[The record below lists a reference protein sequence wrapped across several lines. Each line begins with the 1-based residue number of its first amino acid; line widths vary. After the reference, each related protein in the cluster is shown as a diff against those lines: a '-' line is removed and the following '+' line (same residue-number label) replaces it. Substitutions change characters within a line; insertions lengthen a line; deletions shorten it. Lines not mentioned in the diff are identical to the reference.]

1 MHFYWPWGNL
11 TAADVTPCVCFG
23 LQMFLT
29 VTTTTTPTPAT
40 THWARTGLRCHTSPT
55 TTTAPSR
62 WMSTLASSA
71 FIQSTIAACVFRTSK
86 HIFFALMISDY
97 YPSNRTPITSCSAV
111 WKTWRGRDG
120 ACLGLRAMPLY
131 LQTGNTTSPAKT
143 QVRLGPM
150 WDSHSGSDTLHFIH
164 LEDTLM
170 QRDLQQSSE
179 MKWVD

>member
-1 MHFYWPWGNL
+1 MHFYWPWGNF

-40 THWARTGLRCHTSPT
+40 THWARTGLHCHTSPT

-62 WMSTLASSA
+62 WTSA
-71 FIQSTIAACVFRTSK
+71 QDVKAYFLCTDDVWLWLLLLC
-86 HIFFALMISDY
+86 
-97 YPSNRTPITSCSAV
+97 PSYRTPITSCSAV
-111 WKTWRGRDG
+111 WRTWRGRDG

-150 WDSHSGSDTLHFIH
+150 CDSHSGSVTLHFIH
-164 LEDTLM
+164 LEETLM
-170 QRDLQQSSE
+170 QRDLQQSRE
-179 MKWVD
+179 MKRVD